1 MSLLD
6 LWHDHPRI
14 VELRQAL
21 QRHRCVELEGVTASA
36 PAFILATLAHE
47 HPYLVIAEDAD
58 SAGYLLGDLEALG
71 MEAYYFPSAF
81 NRHIKFGQREPA
93 QEVLRAELLTRLSA
107 GETPMIVTYP
117 AALAEA
123 TPSEQEVAQRYFT
136 LSVGDVITREAL
148 RQRLLD
154 EGFEEVDYVYS
165 PGQVVYRGG
174 LVDIFSYGSTYPYRI
189 DFFDDEID
197 SIRLFDIESQL
208 SVAQCERAEIAPA
221 LQVKGDQEATTQS
234 SLLSLLS
241 PAYQLWISRYESLT
255 EEWRA
260 LYDAELAVEYE
271 GAFATQ
277 EEMRTLLVPPEMLT
291 REIAQRT
298 KILGTATKGLS
309 IVDERVT
316 FATKPQ
322 LLIHRHF
329 DLLVEEL
336 QLRKRGF
343 FQSYFLSES
352 AAQAKRLE
360 EILMEREAGE
370 LLPEW
375 VPLVIHEG
383 FEDKD
388 LDILLLTDHQ
398 VFDRYHHYQLK
409 SERIRNADA
418 AISLKELYTI
428 SPGDYIVHSDH
439 GVGQFDGL
447 LTTEVDGKPRE
458 VVKLVYQNKDVL
470 LVSIHSLHKLSKYQ
484 AQDEGSPQLSKLG
497 TGAWTRLKERAKT
510 KIKSIARDLI
520 ALYAARKEQPGF
532 AFSPD
537 SYLQH
542 EMEASF
548 AYEETPDQLK
558 AIEQIK
564 ADMEST
570 RPMDR
575 LVCGDVGFGK
585 TEVAIRAAFKA
596 VADSKQV
603 AVLVP
608 TTILAYQHYQ
618 TFSKRLEGM
627 PCRIEYLS
635 RAKSDKQSKAILAD
649 LAEGRIDILI
659 GTHRLLGKG
668 VAFKSLGLLIVD
680 EEQKFGV
687 KAKEQLRKLQ
697 VNVDTLTLS
706 ATPIPRTLQFSLMGA
721 RDLSNINT
729 PPRNRQPVTTRLI
742 RWSQETIADAI
753 GYELARHGQV
763 FFVHNRIES
772 IHAVAGQI
780 QECVPD
786 VRIAIAH
793 GRLTPSET
801 EQILLD
807 FAEQKYDLL
816 LATTIIENGIDMPNV
831 NTIIINSAH
840 RYGLS
845 DLHQLRGRV
854 GRGSQRAYCYLIT
867 PPLGTLTEAAA
878 RRVKAIESLSDL
890 GSGMRIALQDLDIRG
905 AGNILGTE
913 QSGFIADLGF
923 ETYSKVFEEA
933 VREVKQEDFAE
944 LFAAQTEQQAE
955 LGNALTDTTIDT
967 DLDLSLPHEYIPQD
981 SERILLYRE
990 LDELESDRELQQ
1002 FAERLQDR
1010 FGKLPPQT
1018 QALLKVPRLRRLA
1031 SHLGIVK
1038 VSLRREQMILHLPP
1052 SGSAYYKSK
1061 AFDTLLRCVTSYGK
1075 ACEVRETREGRRSV
1089 KWHQVTSV
1097 YQADKILST
1106 LYKALF
1112 TRSDKQSS

>member
-6 LWHDHPRI
+6 LWHNHPRI

-21 QRHRCVELEGVTASA
+21 QQDHCVELEGVTASA
-36 PAFILATLAHE
+36 PAFILATLARE
-47 HPYLVIAEDAD
+47 TPYLVIAEDAD
-58 SAGYLLGDLEALG
+58 SAGYMLGDLEALG
-71 MEAYYFPSAF
+71 VKAYYYPSAF
-81 NRHIKFGQREPA
+81 NRHIKYGQREPA
-93 QEVLRAELLTRLSA
+93 QEVLRAELLTALAA
-107 GETPMIVTYP
+107 GDAPLIVSYP

-123 TPSEQEVAQRYFT
+123 IPTQQEVAQSCFT
-136 LSVGDVITREAL
+136 LSVGDVISRDTLRE
-148 RQRLLD
+148 RLLE

-165 PGQVVYRGG
+165 PGQVVYRGS

-189 DFFDDEID
+189 DFFDDEIE
-197 SIRLFDIESQL
+197 SIRRFDIESQL
-208 SVAQCERAEIAPA
+208 SVDQCERAEIAPA
-221 LQVKGDQEATTQS
+221 LQVQS
-234 SLLSLLS
+234 GTASAGGEQTSLLSLLS
-241 PAYQLWISRYESLT
+241 SDYQLWISRYDSLA
-255 EEWRA
+255 EEWQS
-260 LYDAELAVEYE
+260 LYDAEMAVDYE

-277 EEMRTLLVPPEMLT
+277 EEMRQLLVPCETL
-291 REIAQRT
+291 QRQ
-298 KILGTATKGLS
+298 
-309 IVDERVT
+309 VDQRRQIFAKPTEKPLEECGHVA

-343 FQSYFLSES
+343 FKSYFLSES
-352 AAQAKRLE
+352 SAQAQRLK
-360 EILMEREAGE
+360 EILIEREAEE

-375 VPLVIHEG
+375 VPLVVHEG

-418 AISLKELYTI
+418 AISLKELHTI
-428 SPGDYIVHSDH
+428 APGDYIVHSDH

-484 AQDEGSPQLSKLG
+484 AQEEGSPQLSRLG
-497 TGAWTRLKERAKT
+497 TGAWTKLKERAKT
-510 KIKSIARDLI
+510 KIKSVARDLI

-564 ADMEST
+564 ADMESD

-618 TFSKRLEGM
+618 TFSQRLEGL

-649 LAEGRIDILI
+649 LAEGRVDILI

-668 VAFKSLGLLIVD
+668 VTFKSLGLLIID

-780 QECVPD
+780 QECVPGI
-786 VRIAIAH
+786 RIAIAH
-793 GRLTPSET
+793 GRLKPSET
-801 EQILLD
+801 EEILLR
-807 FAEQKYDLL
+807 FAEQEYDLL

-867 PPLGTLTEAAA
+867 PPLGTLTEDAA

-923 ETYSKVFEEA
+923 ETYRKVFEEA
-933 VREVKQEDFAE
+933 VREVKQEDFAA

-990 LDELESDRELQQ
+990 LDELASDRELKE
-1002 FAERLQDR
+1002 FSDRLEDR
-1010 FGKLPPQT
+1010 FGPLPPQT
-1018 QALLKVPRLRRLA
+1018 RGLLVVPRLRRLA

-1038 VSLRREQMILHLPP
+1038 VSLRREQMILFLPP
-1052 SGSAYYKSK
+1052 SGSAYYQSK
-1061 AFDTLLRCVTSYGK
+1061 AFDILLKSVASYGK
-1075 ACEVRETREGRRSV
+1075 ACEVRETREGHRSV
-1089 KWHQVTSV
+1089 KWHNVTSV

-1112 TRSDKQSS
+1112 ARPA

>member
-6 LWHDHPRI
+6 LWHNHPRI

-21 QRHRCVELEGVTASA
+21 QQDHCVELEGVTASA
-36 PAFILATLAHE
+36 PAFILATLARE
-47 HPYLVIAEDAD
+47 TPYLVIAEDAD
-58 SAGYLLGDLEALG
+58 SAGYMLGDLEALG
-71 MEAYYFPSAF
+71 VKAYYYPSAF
-81 NRHIKFGQREPA
+81 NRHIKYGQREPA
-93 QEVLRAELLTRLSA
+93 QEVLRAELLTALAA
-107 GETPMIVTYP
+107 GDAPLIVSYP

-123 TPSEQEVAQRYFT
+123 IPTQQEVAQSCFT
-136 LSVGDVITREAL
+136 LSVGDVISRDTLRE
-148 RQRLLD
+148 RLLE

-165 PGQVVYRGG
+165 PGQVVYRGS

-189 DFFDDEID
+189 DFFDDEIE
-197 SIRLFDIESQL
+197 SIRRFDIESQL
-208 SVAQCERAEIAPA
+208 SVDQCERAEIAPA
-221 LQVKGDQEATTQS
+221 LQVQS
-234 SLLSLLS
+234 GTASAGGEQTSLLSLLS
-241 PAYQLWISRYESLT
+241 SDYQLWISRYDSLA
-255 EEWRA
+255 EEWQS
-260 LYDAELAVEYE
+260 LYDAEMAVDYE

-277 EEMRTLLVPPEMLT
+277 EEMRQLLVPCETL
-291 REIAQRT
+291 QRQ
-298 KILGTATKGLS
+298 
-309 IVDERVT
+309 VDQRRQIFAKPTEKPLEECGHVA

-343 FQSYFLSES
+343 FKSYFLSES
-352 AAQAKRLE
+352 SAQAQRLK
-360 EILMEREAGE
+360 EILIEREAEE

-375 VPLVIHEG
+375 VPLVVHEG

-418 AISLKELYTI
+418 AISLKELHTI
-428 SPGDYIVHSDH
+428 APGDYIVHSDH

-484 AQDEGSPQLSKLG
+484 AQEEGSPQLSRLG
-497 TGAWTRLKERAKT
+497 TGAWTKLKERAKT
-510 KIKSIARDLI
+510 KIKSVARDLI

-564 ADMEST
+564 ADMESD

-618 TFSKRLEGM
+618 TFSQRLEGL

-649 LAEGRIDILI
+649 LAEGRVDILI

-668 VAFKSLGLLIVD
+668 VTFKSLGLLIID

-780 QECVPD
+780 QECVPGI
-786 VRIAIAH
+786 RIAIAH
-793 GRLTPSET
+793 GRLKPSET
-801 EQILLD
+801 EEILLR
-807 FAEQKYDLL
+807 FAEQEYDLL

-867 PPLGTLTEAAA
+867 PPLGTLTEDAA

-923 ETYSKVFEEA
+923 ETYRKVFEEA
-933 VREVKQEDFAE
+933 VREVKQEDFAA

-990 LDELESDRELQQ
+990 LDELASDRELKE
-1002 FAERLQDR
+1002 FSDRLEDR
-1010 FGKLPPQT
+1010 FGPLPPQT
-1018 QALLKVPRLRRLA
+1018 RGLLVVPRLRRLA

-1038 VSLRREQMILHLPP
+1038 VSLRREQMILFLPP
-1052 SGSAYYKSK
+1052 SGSAYYQSK
-1061 AFDTLLRCVTSYGK
+1061 AFDILLKSVASYGK
-1075 ACEVRETREGRRSV
+1075 ACEVRETREGHRSV
-1089 KWHQVTSV
+1089 KWHNVTSV

-1112 TRSDKQSS
+1112 ARPDK

>member
-21 QRHRCVELEGVTASA
+21 QQDHCVELEGVTASA
-36 PAFILATLAHE
+36 PAFILATLARE
-47 HPYLVIAEDAD
+47 TPYLVIAEDAD
-58 SAGYLLGDLEALG
+58 SAGYMLGDLEALG
-71 MEAYYFPSAF
+71 VKAYYYPSAF
-81 NRHIKFGQREPA
+81 NRHIKYGQREPA
-93 QEVLRAELLTRLSA
+93 QEVLRAELLTALAA
-107 GETPMIVTYP
+107 GDAPLIVSYS

-123 TPSEQEVAQRYFT
+123 IPTQQEVAQSCFT
-136 LSVGDVITREAL
+136 LSVGDVISRDTLRE
-148 RQRLLD
+148 RLLE

-165 PGQVVYRGG
+165 PGQVVYRGS

-189 DFFDDEID
+189 DFFDDEIE
-197 SIRLFDIESQL
+197 SIRRFDIESQL
-208 SVAQCERAEIAPA
+208 SVDQCERAEIAPA
-221 LQVKGDQEATTQS
+221 LQVQS
-234 SLLSLLS
+234 GTASADGEQTSLLSLLS
-241 PAYQLWISRYESLT
+241 SDYQLWISRYDSLA
-255 EEWRA
+255 EEWQS
-260 LYDAELAVEYE
+260 LYDAEMAVDYE

-277 EEMRTLLVPPEMLT
+277 EEMRQLLVPCATLK
-291 REIAQRT
+291 RQVDQRRQIFAKPT
-298 KILGTATKGLS
+298 EKPLEECGHVA
-309 IVDERVT
+309 

-336 QLRKRGF
+336 QVRKRGF
-343 FQSYFLSES
+343 FKSYFLSES
-352 AAQAKRLE
+352 SAQAQRLK
-360 EILMEREAGE
+360 EILTEREAEE
-370 LLPEW
+370 LTPEW
-375 VPLVIHEG
+375 VPLVVHEG

-418 AISLKELYTI
+418 AISLKELHTI
-428 SPGDYIVHSDH
+428 APGDYIVHSDH

-484 AQDEGSPQLSKLG
+484 AQEEGSPQLSRLG
-497 TGAWTRLKERAKT
+497 TGAWTKLKERAKT
-510 KIKSIARDLI
+510 KIKSVARDLI

-564 ADMEST
+564 ADMESD

-618 TFSKRLEGM
+618 TFSKRLEGL

-649 LAEGRIDILI
+649 LAEGRVDILI

-668 VAFKSLGLLIVD
+668 VSFKSLGLLIID

-780 QECVPD
+780 QECVPGI
-786 VRIAIAH
+786 RIAIAH
-793 GRLTPSET
+793 GRLKPSET
-801 EQILLD
+801 EEILLR
-807 FAEQKYDLL
+807 FAEQEYDLL

-867 PPLGTLTEAAA
+867 PPLGTLTEDAA

-890 GSGMRIALQDLDIRG
+890 GSGIRIALQDLDIRG

-923 ETYSKVFEEA
+923 ETYRKVFEEA
-933 VREVKQEDFAE
+933 VREVKQEDFAA

-990 LDELESDRELQQ
+990 LDELASDRELKE
-1002 FAERLQDR
+1002 FSDRLEDR
-1010 FGKLPPQT
+1010 FGPLPPQT
-1018 QALLKVPRLRRLA
+1018 RGLLVVPRLRRLA

-1038 VSLRREQMILHLPP
+1038 VSLRREQMILFLPP
-1052 SGSAYYKSK
+1052 SGSAYYQSK
-1061 AFDTLLRCVTSYGK
+1061 AFDILLKSVASYGK
-1075 ACEVRETREGRRSV
+1075 ACEVRETREGHRSV
-1089 KWHQVTSV
+1089 KWHNVTTV

-1112 TRSDKQSS
+1112 ARPA

>member
-6 LWHDHPRI
+6 LWQDHPRI
-14 VELRQAL
+14 VELRAAL
-21 QRHRCVELEGVTASA
+21 QGGRCVELEGVTASA
-36 PAFILATLAHE
+36 PAFILATIARE
-47 HPYLVIAEDAD
+47 HPYVVIAEDAD
-58 SAGYLLGDLEALG
+58 SAGYILGDLEALG
-71 MEAYYFPSAF
+71 VEACYYPSAF
-81 NRHIKFGQREPA
+81 HRHIKYGQREPS
-93 QEVLRAELLTRLSA
+93 QEVLRAELLTRIASGA
-107 GETPMIVTYP
+107 TPLIVSYP
-117 AALAEA
+117 EALAEA
-123 TPSEQEVAQRYFT
+123 IPSEREVAESCFT
-136 LSVGDVITREAL
+136 LRVGEEIRRDVLRE
-148 RQRLLD
+148 RLMKD
-154 EGFEEVDYVYS
+154 GFEEVDYVYS
-165 PGQVVYRGG
+165 PGQVVYRGS

-189 DFFDDEID
+189 DFFDDQIE

-208 SVAQCERAEIAPA
+208 SVGSCEQAQIAPA
-221 LQVKGDQEATTQS
+221 LSIRDGDKTQERS
-234 SLLSLLS
+234 SLLSILS
-241 PAYQLWISRYESLT
+241 PAYNLWISRYDTLIER
-255 EEWRA
+255 WRL
-260 LYDAELAVEYE
+260 LYNAELAVDNE
-271 GAFATQ
+271 GAFTIQ
-277 EEMRTLLVPPEMLT
+277 REMRSLLVEPPSLELDIES
-291 REIAQRT
+291 RKKIIAT
-298 KILGTATKGLS
+298 PTEGLPIIADRIS
-309 IVDERVT
+309 

-336 QLRKRGF
+336 QVRKRGF
-343 FQSYFLSES
+343 FKSFFLSDS
-352 AAQAKRLE
+352 SVQAQRLE
-360 EILMEREAGE
+360 EILLERDAQE

-418 AISLKELYTI
+418 ALSLKELHMI

-439 GVGQFDGL
+439 GVAQFDGL

-484 AQDEGSPQLSKLG
+484 AQEGDAPQLSRLG

-532 AFSPD
+532 TFSPD

-558 AIEQIK
+558 AISQIK
-564 ADMEST
+564 ADMESA

-575 LVCGDVGFGK
+575 LICGDVGFGK

-618 TFSKRLEGM
+618 TFTKRLEGL

-635 RAKSDKQSKAILAD
+635 RAKSPKQTKEILMD
-649 LAEGRIDILI
+649 LAEGRVDVLI

-668 VAFKSLGLLIVD
+668 VAFKSLGLLIID

-729 PPRNRQPVTTRLI
+729 PPRNRRPVTTRLI
-742 RWSQETIADAI
+742 RWSRETIADAI

-780 QECVPD
+780 QDCVPGI
-786 VRIAIAH
+786 RIAIAH
-793 GRLTPSET
+793 GRMTPSET
-801 EQILLD
+801 EDILLR
-807 FAEQKYDLL
+807 FAQQEFDLL
-816 LATTIIENGIDMPNV
+816 LATSIIENGIDMPNV
-831 NTIIINSAH
+831 NTILINSAH

-854 GRGSQRAYCYLIT
+854 GRGGAHAYCYLIT
-867 PPLGTLTEAAA
+867 PPIATLTESAA

-923 ETYSKVFEEA
+923 ETYRKVFEEA
-933 VREVKQEDFAE
+933 VREVKQEDYAE

-955 LGNALTDTTIDT
+955 LGNTLTDTTIDT

-990 LDELESDRELQQ
+990 LDELESDLELQR
-1002 FAERLQDR
+1002 FADNLKDR
-1010 FGKLPPQT
+1010 FGQLPTQT
-1018 QALLKVPRLRRLA
+1018 KGLLMVPRLRRLA
-1031 SHLGIVK
+1031 SHLGIDK
-1038 VSLRREQMILHLPP
+1038 LSLRRGQMVLYLPP
-1052 SGSAYYKSK
+1052 SGSTYYQGR
-1061 AFDTLLRCVTSYGK
+1061 AFGILLESIPSYGK
-1075 ACEVRETREGRRSV
+1075 SCEVRESREGRRSV
-1089 KWHQVTSV
+1089 RWSNVTSV
-1097 YQADKILST
+1097 YQANKILSE
-1106 LYKALF
+1106 LYKKLF
-1112 TRSDKQSS
+1112 TSKASA

>member
-21 QRHRCVELEGVTASA
+21 QQDHCVELEGVTASA
-36 PAFILATLAHE
+36 PAFILATLARE
-47 HPYLVIAEDAD
+47 TPYLVIAEDAD
-58 SAGYLLGDLEALG
+58 SAGYMLGDLEALG
-71 MEAYYFPSAF
+71 VKAYYYPSAF
-81 NRHIKFGQREPA
+81 NRHIKYGQREPA
-93 QEVLRAELLTRLSA
+93 QEVLRAELLTALAA
-107 GETPMIVTYP
+107 GDAPLIVSYP

-123 TPSEQEVAQRYFT
+123 IPTQQEVAQSCFT
-136 LSVGDVITREAL
+136 LSVGDVISRDTLRE
-148 RQRLLD
+148 RLLE

-165 PGQVVYRGG
+165 PGQVVYRGS

-189 DFFDDEID
+189 DFFDDEIE
-197 SIRLFDIESQL
+197 SIRRFDIESQL
-208 SVAQCERAEIAPA
+208 SVDQCERAEIAPA
-221 LQVKGDQEATTQS
+221 LQVQS
-234 SLLSLLS
+234 GTASADGEQTSLLSLLS
-241 PAYQLWISRYESLT
+241 PDYQLWISRYDSLA
-255 EEWRA
+255 EEWQS
-260 LYDAELAVEYE
+260 LYDAEMAVDYE

-277 EEMRTLLVPPEMLT
+277 EEMRQLLVPCATLQ
-291 REIAQRT
+291 RQVAQHRQIFAKST
-298 KILGTATKGLS
+298 EKPLEECGHVA
-309 IVDERVT
+309 

-336 QLRKRGF
+336 QVRKRGF
-343 FQSYFLSES
+343 FKSYFLSES
-352 AAQAKRLE
+352 SAQAQRLK
-360 EILMEREAGE
+360 EILTEREAEE
-370 LLPEW
+370 LTPEW
-375 VPLVIHEG
+375 VPLVVHEG

-418 AISLKELYTI
+418 AISLKELHTI
-428 SPGDYIVHSDH
+428 APGDYIVHSDH

-484 AQDEGSPQLSKLG
+484 AQEEGSPQLSRLG
-497 TGAWTRLKERAKT
+497 TGAWTKLKERAKT
-510 KIKSIARDLI
+510 KIKSVARDLI

-564 ADMEST
+564 ADMESN

-618 TFSKRLEGM
+618 TFSKRLEGL

-649 LAEGRIDILI
+649 LAEGRVDILI

-668 VAFKSLGLLIVD
+668 VTFKSLGLLIID

-772 IHAVAGQI
+772 IHGVAGQI
-780 QECVPD
+780 QECVPGI
-786 VRIAIAH
+786 RIAIAH
-793 GRLTPSET
+793 GRLKPSET
-801 EQILLD
+801 EEILLR
-807 FAEQKYDLL
+807 FAEQEYDLL

-867 PPLGTLTEAAA
+867 PPLGTLTEDAA

-923 ETYSKVFEEA
+923 ETYRKVFEEA
-933 VREVKQEDFAE
+933 VREVKQEDFAA

-990 LDELESDRELQQ
+990 LDELASDRELKE
-1002 FAERLQDR
+1002 FSDRLEDR
-1010 FGKLPPQT
+1010 FGPLPPQT
-1018 QALLKVPRLRRLA
+1018 RGLLVVPRLRRLA

-1038 VSLRREQMILHLPP
+1038 VSLRREQMILFLPP
-1052 SGSAYYKSK
+1052 SGSAYYQSK
-1061 AFDTLLRCVTSYGK
+1061 AFDILLKSVASYGK
-1075 ACEVRETREGRRSV
+1075 ACEVRETREGHRSV
-1089 KWHQVTSV
+1089 KWHNVTSV

-1112 TRSDKQSS
+1112 ARPA

>member
-21 QRHRCVELEGVTASA
+21 QQDHCVELEGVTASA
-36 PAFILATLAHE
+36 PAFILATLARE
-47 HPYLVIAEDAD
+47 TPYLVIAEDAD
-58 SAGYLLGDLEALG
+58 SAGYMLGDLEALG
-71 MEAYYFPSAF
+71 VKAYYYPSAF
-81 NRHIKFGQREPA
+81 NRHIKYGQREPA
-93 QEVLRAELLTRLSA
+93 QEVLRAELLTALAA
-107 GETPMIVTYP
+107 GDAPLIVSYP

-123 TPSEQEVAQRYFT
+123 IPTQQEVAQSCFT
-136 LSVGDVITREAL
+136 LSVGDVISRDTLRE
-148 RQRLLD
+148 RLLE

-165 PGQVVYRGG
+165 PGQVVYRGS

-189 DFFDDEID
+189 DFFDDEIE
-197 SIRLFDIESQL
+197 SIRRFDIESQL
-208 SVAQCERAEIAPA
+208 SVDQCERAEIAPA
-221 LQVKGDQEATTQS
+221 LQVQS
-234 SLLSLLS
+234 GTASADGEQTSLLSLLS
-241 PAYQLWISRYESLT
+241 SDYQLWISRYDSLA
-255 EEWRA
+255 EEWQS
-260 LYDAELAVEYE
+260 LYDAEMAVDYE

-277 EEMRTLLVPPEMLT
+277 EEMRQLLVPCATLK
-291 REIAQRT
+291 RQVAQHRQIFAKPT
-298 KILGTATKGLS
+298 EKPLEECGHVA
-309 IVDERVT
+309 

-343 FQSYFLSES
+343 FKSYFLSES
-352 AAQAKRLE
+352 SAQAQRLK
-360 EILMEREAGE
+360 EILIEREAEE

-375 VPLVIHEG
+375 VPLVVHEG

-418 AISLKELYTI
+418 AISLKELHTI
-428 SPGDYIVHSDH
+428 APGDYIVHSDH

-484 AQDEGSPQLSKLG
+484 AQEEGSPQLSRLG
-497 TGAWTRLKERAKT
+497 TGAWTKLKERAKT
-510 KIKSIARDLI
+510 KIKSVARDLI

-564 ADMEST
+564 ADMESD

-618 TFSKRLEGM
+618 TFSQRLEGL

-649 LAEGRIDILI
+649 LAEGRVDILI

-668 VAFKSLGLLIVD
+668 VTFKSLGLLIID

-780 QECVPD
+780 QECVPGI
-786 VRIAIAH
+786 RIAIAH
-793 GRLTPSET
+793 GRLKPSET
-801 EQILLD
+801 EEILLR
-807 FAEQKYDLL
+807 FAEQEYDLL

-867 PPLGTLTEAAA
+867 PPLGTLTEDAA

-923 ETYSKVFEEA
+923 ETYRKVFEEA
-933 VREVKQEDFAE
+933 VREVKQEDFAA

-990 LDELESDRELQQ
+990 LDELASDRELKE
-1002 FAERLQDR
+1002 FSDRLEDR
-1010 FGKLPPQT
+1010 FGPLPPQT
-1018 QALLKVPRLRRLA
+1018 RGLLVVPRLRRLA

-1038 VSLRREQMILHLPP
+1038 VSLRREQMILFLPP
-1052 SGSAYYKSK
+1052 SGSAYYQSK
-1061 AFDTLLRCVTSYGK
+1061 AFDILLKSVASYGK
-1075 ACEVRETREGRRSV
+1075 ACEVRETREGHRSV
-1089 KWHQVTSV
+1089 KWHNVTTV

-1112 TRSDKQSS
+1112 ARPA

>member
-21 QRHRCVELEGVTASA
+21 QQDHCVELEGVTASA
-36 PAFILATLAHE
+36 PAFILATLARE
-47 HPYLVIAEDAD
+47 TPYLVIAEDAD
-58 SAGYLLGDLEALG
+58 SAGYMLGDLEALG
-71 MEAYYFPSAF
+71 VKAYYYPSAF
-81 NRHIKFGQREPA
+81 NRHIKYGQREPA
-93 QEVLRAELLTRLSA
+93 QEVLRAELLTALAA
-107 GETPMIVTYP
+107 GDAPLIVSYP

-123 TPSEQEVAQRYFT
+123 IPTQQEVAQSCFT
-136 LSVGDVITREAL
+136 LSVGDVISRDTLRE
-148 RQRLLD
+148 RLLE

-165 PGQVVYRGG
+165 PGQVVYRGS

-189 DFFDDEID
+189 DFFDDEIE
-197 SIRLFDIESQL
+197 SIRRFDIESQL
-208 SVAQCERAEIAPA
+208 SVDQCERAEIAPA
-221 LQVKGDQEATTQS
+221 LQVQS
-234 SLLSLLS
+234 GTASADGEQTSLLSLLS
-241 PAYQLWISRYESLT
+241 SDYQLWISRYDSLA
-255 EEWRA
+255 EEWQS
-260 LYDAELAVEYE
+260 LYDAEMAVDYE

-277 EEMRTLLVPPEMLT
+277 EEMRQLLVPCATLK
-291 REIAQRT
+291 RQVAQHRQIFAKPT
-298 KILGTATKGLS
+298 EKPLEECGHVA
-309 IVDERVT
+309 

-336 QLRKRGF
+336 QVRKRGF
-343 FQSYFLSES
+343 FKSFFLSES
-352 AAQAKRLE
+352 SAQAQRLK
-360 EILMEREAGE
+360 EILIEREAEE

-375 VPLVIHEG
+375 VPLVVHEG

-388 LDILLLTDHQ
+388 LDVLLLTDHQ
-398 VFDRYHHYQLK
+398 IFDRYHHYQLK
-409 SERIRNADA
+409 SDRIRNADA
-418 AISLKELYTI
+418 AISLKELHTI
-428 SPGDYIVHSDH
+428 APGDYIVHSDH

-484 AQDEGSPQLSKLG
+484 AQEEGSPQLSKLG
-497 TGAWTRLKERAKT
+497 TGAWTKLKERAKT

-564 ADMEST
+564 ADMESN

-618 TFSKRLEGM
+618 TFSQRLEGL

-649 LAEGRIDILI
+649 LAEGRVDILI

-668 VAFKSLGLLIVD
+668 VTFKSLGLLIID

-780 QECVPD
+780 QECVPGI
-786 VRIAIAH
+786 RIAIAH
-793 GRLTPSET
+793 GRLKPSET
-801 EQILLD
+801 EEILLR
-807 FAEQKYDLL
+807 FAEQEYDLL

-867 PPLGTLTEAAA
+867 PPLGTLTEDAA

-923 ETYSKVFEEA
+923 ETYRKVFEEA
-933 VREVKQEDFAE
+933 VREVKQEDFAA

-990 LDELESDRELQQ
+990 LDELASDRELKE
-1002 FAERLQDR
+1002 FSDRLEDR
-1010 FGKLPPQT
+1010 FGPLPPQT
-1018 QALLKVPRLRRLA
+1018 RGLLVVPRLRRLA

-1038 VSLRREQMILHLPP
+1038 VSLRREQMILFLPP
-1052 SGSAYYKSK
+1052 SGSAYYQSK
-1061 AFDTLLRCVTSYGK
+1061 AFDILLKSVASYGK
-1075 ACEVRETREGRRSV
+1075 ACEVRETREGHRSV
-1089 KWHQVTSV
+1089 KWHNVTSV

-1112 TRSDKQSS
+1112 ARPA